1 MKFDPVT
8 TEKGAVEK
16 AAEVLVAFG
25 WMTFFAILPCS
36 PVAVWAVWKALL

>member
-8 TEKGAVEK
+8 TEKGAAEK

-25 WMTFFAILPCS
+25 WLLFFVLLVCS
-36 PVAVWAVWKALL
+36 PVAIWAVWKALL